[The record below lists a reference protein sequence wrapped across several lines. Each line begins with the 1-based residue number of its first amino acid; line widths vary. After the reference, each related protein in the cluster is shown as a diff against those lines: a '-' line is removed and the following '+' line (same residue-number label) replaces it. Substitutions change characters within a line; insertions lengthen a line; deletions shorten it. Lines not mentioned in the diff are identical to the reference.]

1 MPVQLTLLCGM
12 PQSFRIAQGWGPNP
26 SPGCLHFIILVA
38 LLYFQRFPQSI
49 PCVKK
54 SQFGLAYLSLTQGV
68 TGVLLSPRSFFSPGS
83 GGEGAIFQYP
93 HCLSH
98 LSLPPICSTLC
109 MLSFPC
115 GYQLQGWCCPP
126 GFLCVNRALDV
137 ILSTLPPCTPLWYQY
152 CLFFRKYVATNP
164 SSMLSFL
171 LTFPVSF
178 PASSLLNQISHAGHS
193 IRQHLPIPHALTSF

>member
-1 MPVQLTLLCGM
+1 M
-12 PQSFRIAQGWGPNP
+12 
-26 SPGCLHFIILVA
+26 
-38 LLYFQRFPQSI
+38 
-49 PCVKK
+49 
-54 SQFGLAYLSLTQGV
+54 
-68 TGVLLSPRSFFSPGS
+68 SFFQPWQW
-83 GGEGAIFQYP
+83 GEGAIFQSP

-152 CLFFRKYVATNP
+152 CLFFILICRYKALLYVILP
-164 SSMLSFL
+164 SHLSCLIPSIFSAESNIPCRAL
-171 LTFPVSF
+171 NTTAPSHS
-178 PASSLLNQISHAGHS
+178 PCPHQLLNFQILKYTMDS
-193 IRQHLPIPHALTSF
+193 P